1 MIPYGKMTPQE
12 RRGEYERVSG
22 EFADLKARGLKL
34 NMARGKPGKEQL
46 DMVSDLLS

>member
-22 EFADLKARGLKL
+22 EFEDLKARG
-34 NMARGKPGKEQL
+34 
-46 DMVSDLLS
+46 SS